1 MPRDTG
7 EGTDRD
13 KVVTKATHNAGIFLS
28 RDTYLTAVLH
38 SSQDQ
43 DLYVRFHA
51 IQLAMKLLSRSR
63 GPTQDAVLNQPTT
76 VGHVLDLANDSR
88 EIVRNEVLLLLAAL
102 SEGSAALQNI
112 LAFQGAFEQL
122 LGIIETERDGAANA
136 DGAGGGRG
144 SSGSL
149 TGADGGGGGGS
160 GGFGSVIIHD
170 CLQIMCRLLESN
182 SSACRFFRESGAL
195 ARVPALLR
203 LPPNHTKG
211 HATSARLTCELLSR
225 LIAHGEEAEL
235 SADGVED
242 AGEAAQ
248 GVQVRAAGSG
258 EAPEDDGAAAQLRA
272 DISATQDALLRLR
285 VLPLLLTLATD
296 PATATDAALRLQA
309 LGTIGDFARGHTG
322 CAAELLASKVTRR
335 HQDMSVREPALH
347 RILYAG
353 LRSSSAAVRMTTWHV
368 FQCVLEGNRNA
379 QLAAAAALKSGAL
392 PSAASSPA
400 LAAAPAAEPLAS
412 CPLQRPR
419 RRVAR
424 ALFPSNVGTRG
435 RGEGGGAATGGWFGG
450 SESAAWRC
458 GCQRRACSVSGE

>member
-1 MPRDTG
+1 MFSRLLATATGAPRQSVGARLLERLANSTQIDDRREAISDFKELAATEPVRLVDKGGMAVLVGLLAEEVTQITRDTLECLSNLVDPDVPRDTG

-149 TGADGGGGGGS
+149 TGADGGGGGS
-160 GGFGSVIIHD
+160 GGFGLVIIHD

-182 SSACRFFRESGAL
+182 SSACRFFRESGTR
-195 ARVPALLR
+195 ARP
-203 LPPNHTKG
+203 G
-211 HATSARLTCELLSR
+211 
-225 LIAHGEEAEL
+225 
-235 SADGVED
+235 
-242 AGEAAQ
+242 AAQ
-248 GVQVRAAGSG
+248 ASAQSHQGARHVSAADLRAAQQADCSRRGGGVVSG
-258 EAPEDDGAAAQLRA
+258 
-272 DISATQDALLRLR
+272 
-285 VLPLLLTLATD
+285 
-296 PATATDAALRLQA
+296 
-309 LGTIGDFARGHTG
+309 
-322 CAAELLASKVTRR
+322 
-335 HQDMSVREPALH
+335 
-347 RILYAG
+347 
-353 LRSSSAAVRMTTWHV
+353 
-368 FQCVLEGNRNA
+368 
-379 QLAAAAALKSGAL
+379 
-392 PSAASSPA
+392 
-400 LAAAPAAEPLAS
+400 
-412 CPLQRPR
+412 
-419 RRVAR
+419 
-424 ALFPSNVGTRG
+424 RG
-435 RGEGGGAATGGWFGG
+435 RGRG
-450 SESAAWRC
+450 
-458 GCQRRACSVSGE
+458 